1 MCADLCRATKT
12 QPIPMAHPREVQV
25 VLSLDWW
32 YLETE
37 PALFLS
43 VGSFVLRLWLRL
55 FGELQFWGGEEPQTG
70 EEVAVGGVVDTL

>member
-1 MCADLCRATKT
+1 M
-12 QPIPMAHPREVQV
+12 

-43 VGSFVLRLWLRL
+43 VGSFVLRPWLRL

-70 EEVAVGGVVDTL
+70 EEVAVGGVVDAL